1 MSDGSTRRRYLGG
14 IGAALTTGFAGCS
27 EVLGDTGTNATDG
40 ASTNSTTTANASN
53 SSGGAA
59 SPYTRVY
66 QNTIQSVV
74 LIDTSTP
81 EGTGQG
87 SGFVYQDS
95 YVVTNEHVVS
105 NASSVRV
112 RFSKGGWRSAS
123 VVGTDVSSDLAV
135 LEVTDKPNYAEALPL
150 VEKQP
155 PIGAEV
161 VAIGNPYGRFDG
173 SASAG
178 IVSGTNRSIPAQNG
192 FTIPDGIQTD
202 AAVNPGNSGGPLM
215 DLDSRVVGVINSG
228 GGENIAFAIS
238 AALVDRVVP
247 ELIKNGTYNH
257 AYMGISLATV
267 TPALA
272 KANGLD
278 GARGVYVDQVSRGGP
293 AADVLRGTQ
302 SQKRVN
308 GTVVPVGGDVIIGI
322 NGTKVTTRQELS
334 SYLALEASPGETVDI
349 TVLRDG
355 ARQTLELTLGKRPK
369 QMDTG
374 IAAGQTTTPGNTSS
388 ESQ

>member
-1 MSDGSTRRRYLGG
+1 MSDGSTRRQYLGG
-14 IGAALTTGFAGCS
+14 IGAALTTGLAGCS
-27 EVLGDTGTNATDG
+27 EALGDTGTNATNG
-40 ASTNSTTTANASN
+40 TSTNSTTTANASK
-53 SSGGAA
+53 SSDGAA
-59 SPYTRVY
+59 SPYARVY

-74 LIDTSTP
+74 LIDTTTP

-87 SGFVYQDS
+87 SGFVYQDN
-95 YVVTNEHVVS
+95 YIVTNEHVVS

-112 RFSKGGWRSAS
+112 RFSKGEWRSAS
-123 VVGTDVSSDLAV
+123 IVGTDVSSDLAV
-135 LEVTDKPNYAEALPL
+135 LDISNKPNYAEALPL

-215 DLDSRVVGVINSG
+215 DLNSRVVGVINSG

-238 AALVDRVVP
+238 AALIERVVP

-257 AYMGISLATV
+257 PYMGISLATV

-278 GARGVYVDQVSRGGP
+278 RARGVYVDEVSRGGP

-308 GTVVPVGGDVIIGI
+308 GSAVPAGGDVIVGI
-322 NGTKVTTRQELS
+322 NGTKITTRQELS
-334 SYLALEASPGETVDI
+334 SYLALKASPGETVDI

-355 ARQTLELTLGKRPK
+355 KRQTLEFTLGKRPK
-369 QMDTG
+369 REATG
-374 IAAGQTTTPGNTSS
+374 TTAGQTTTPEETSGY
-388 ESQ
+388 Q